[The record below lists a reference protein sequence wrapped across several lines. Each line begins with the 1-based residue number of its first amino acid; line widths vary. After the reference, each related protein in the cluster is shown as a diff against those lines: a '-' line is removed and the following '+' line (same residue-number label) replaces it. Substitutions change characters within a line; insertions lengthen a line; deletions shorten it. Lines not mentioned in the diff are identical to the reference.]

1 MPEMRQITSGLQFPE
16 GPVALAD
23 GSVAVVEIKRGTLTR
38 VAPDGK
44 QTIVAMS
51 SGGQNGAD
59 FGPECLVYVCNN
71 GGFEL
76 HDVGGLLV
84 PGNQAHDYSGGR
96 IQRVDLATGKVEDL
110 YSACDGRALRG
121 PNDIVFDA
129 SGGFWFT
136 DHGKMRER
144 DRDRT
149 GVFYARADGS
159 RIREVLFP
167 LDAPNGIGL
176 SPHRLRRPR
185 APHRVRHGLRHRAAA
200 RHRMATAGPSPRVP
214 MTRLAV
220 ALLCLALSPALVGAQ
235 DSLWEKYMAAGAE
248 SYGKGQFAE
257 AEKMWLAAR
266 KEAEASFRPADLPL
280 AAPLSNPPE
289 LHRRQGKHPQA
300 ATLPRRPRAITQ
312 KAKGSHHPQV
322 ASIVNNLGTLYA
334 TTGRVDAAERMFR
347 RALILRERTLGPD
360 SLEVAS
366 SLDNLALLYHDE
378 DHFQDAVQLHR
389 RALAIR
395 ERALGPSHP
404 GVTVSL
410 THLAS
415 LYTDLGRYAEAEPL
429 YRRILTIRQ
438 SALGQDHPDVA
449 AALDALAELYRK
461 QGKFALAEPLYKQ
474 SLAIKEKALGAENPG
489 LVPTLNEAALFYQA
503 QGKYADAE
511 PLYRRALT
519 INEKTFGPNDPE
531 LAKSLNSLAELC
543 RKESKFGEAESLFKR
558 ALAIGE
564 KSYGANHPEVASLL
578 ENYAVLLHQM
588 GREQEAAPLEAR
600 ARAIRSNG
608 SGN

>member
-1 MPEMRQITSGLQFPE
+1 MPGMREITSGLQFPE
-16 GPVALAD
+16 GPVALDD
-23 GSVAVVEIKRGTLTR
+23 GSVLVVEIKRGTLTR
-38 VAPDGK
+38 VAPDGR
-44 QTIVAMS
+44 QTIVAET
-51 SGGQNGAD
+51 GGGPNGAAI
-59 FGPECLVYVCNN
+59 GPDGLVYVCTN
-71 GGFEL
+71 GGFEW
-76 HDVGGLLV
+76 HEVGGLLV
-84 PGNQAHDYSGGR
+84 PGNQAHDYAGGR
-96 IQRVDLATGKVEDL
+96 IQRVDLASGRVQDL
-110 YSACDGRALRG
+110 YTACDGRRLCG

-129 SGGFWFT
+129 AGGFWFT

-149 GVFYARADGS
+149 RVFYARADGS

-176 SPHRLRRPR
+176 SPDGRRLYVAETWNGRDLSCELV
-185 APHRVRHGLRHRAAA
+185 APAADVA
-200 RHRMATAGPSPRVP
+200 RSDYDPVGG
-214 MTRLAV
+214 
-220 ALLCLALSPALVGAQ
+220 ALLCLTLSPALVGAQ

-248 SYGKGQFAE
+248 SYGKGQLAE

-266 KEAEASFRPADLPL
+266 KEAETSFGPDDIRL
-280 AAPLSNPPE
+280 AATLTNLAE
-289 LHRRQGKHPQA
+289 LYRRQGKYPQA
-300 ATLPRRPRAITQ
+300 GWLLRRALGITK

-322 ASIVNNLGTLYA
+322 ASIVNNLGTFYA
-334 TTGRVDAAERMFR
+334 TTGRMDGAEHMFR
-347 RALILRERTLGPD
+347 RTHILRERSLGPD

-378 DHFQDAVQLHR
+378 DHFQDAVYLHR

-410 THLAS
+410 THLAA

-438 SALGQDHPDVA
+438 NALGQDHPEVG
-449 AALDALAELYRK
+449 AALDALADLYRRH
-461 QGKFALAEPLYKQ
+461 GKFGLAEPLFKQ
-474 SLAIKEKALGAENPG
+474 SLAIREKALGAENPG
-489 LVPTLNEAALFYQA
+489 LIPTLNESALFYQA
-503 QGKYADAE
+503 QGRYADAE
-511 PLYRRALT
+511 PLYRRALA
-519 INEKTFGPNDPE
+519 INEKAFGPNAPE
-531 LAKSLNSLAELC
+531 VAKSLDNLAELC
-543 RKESKFGEAESLFKR
+543 RKESKFGEAESLYKR

-564 KSYGANHPEVASLL
+564 KSYGANHREVAALL

-588 GREQEAAPLEAR
+588 GREQDAAPLEAR

>member
-1 MPEMRQITSGLQFPE
+1 MPEMHEVTSGLQFPE

-23 GSVAVVEIKRGTLTR
+23 GSVLVVEIKRGTLTR
-38 VAPDGK
+38 IAPDGK
-44 QTIVAMS
+44 QTIVATT
-51 SGGQNGAD
+51 GGGPNGAAI
-59 FGPECLVYVCNN
+59 GPDGRVYVCNN
-71 GGFEL
+71 GGFEW

-84 PGNQAHDYSGGR
+84 PGNQARDYAGGR

-110 YSACDGRALRG
+110 YTACDGRRLCG

-159 RIREVLFP
+159 RIREILVP
-167 LDAPNGIGL
+167 CDAPNGIGL
-176 SPHRLRRPR
+176 PPDGRRLYV
-185 APHRVRHGLRHRAAA
+185 AETWTGRVWSWEL
-200 RHRMATAGPSPRVP
+200 AGPGEVVAGSGFGPAGGTLLAGLPGFQLFDSLAVDGAGNVCVATLVTGAIPVISPGGEGIEQVP
-214 MTRLAV
+214 TGDRLA
-220 ALLCLALSPALVGAQ
+220 ATLTNLA
-235 DSLWEKYMAAGAE
+235 
-248 SYGKGQFAE
+248 
-257 AEKMWLAAR
+257 
-266 KEAEASFRPADLPL
+266 
-280 AAPLSNPPE
+280 E
-289 LHRRQGKHPQA
+289 LYRRQGKYPQA
-300 ATLPRRPRAITQ
+300 GWLLRRALGITK

-322 ASIVNNLGTLYA
+322 ASIVNNLGTFYA
-334 TTGRVDAAERMFR
+334 TTGRMDAAERMFR

-410 THLAS
+410 THLAA
-415 LYTDLGRYAEAEPL
+415 LYTDVGRYAEAEPL

-438 SALGQDHPDVA
+438 NALGPDHPEVG
-449 AALDALAELYRK
+449 AALDALADLYRR
-461 QGKFALAEPLYKQ
+461 QGKFGLAEPLFKQ
-474 SLAIKEKALGAENPG
+474 SLAIREKALGAENPG
-489 LVPTLNEAALFYQA
+489 LIPTLNELALFYQA
-503 QGKYADAE
+503 QGRYADAE
-511 PLYRRALT
+511 PLYRRALA
-519 INEKTFGPNDPE
+519 INEKAFGPNAPE
-531 LAKSLNSLAELC
+531 VAKSLDNRYELC
-543 RKESKFGEAESLFKR
+543 RKESEYGAAESHAKR
-558 ALAIGE
+558 ALTVGE
-564 KSYGANHPEVASLL
+564 RSYGANHPELASLL

-588 GREQEAAPLEAR
+588 GREQDAVPLEAR
-600 ARAIRSNG
+600 ARTIRSNA
-608 SGN
+608 SRN